1 MSRRYVQPVKTIRG
15 HTIVIGHPESMTYQ
29 AIDAV
34 KAAKMA
40 CSMKNA
46 RVGIVGEKFAGMG
59 DFQIPYDKL
68 KDLIGIEVF
77 VPLRN

>member
-1 MSRRYVQPVKTIRG
+1 MCNLLRRNKKAF
-15 HTIVIGHPESMTYQ
+15 TIVAGHPESIDVIGK

-68 KDLIGIEVF
+68 KDLIGMEVF
-77 VPLRN
+77 VPLRS